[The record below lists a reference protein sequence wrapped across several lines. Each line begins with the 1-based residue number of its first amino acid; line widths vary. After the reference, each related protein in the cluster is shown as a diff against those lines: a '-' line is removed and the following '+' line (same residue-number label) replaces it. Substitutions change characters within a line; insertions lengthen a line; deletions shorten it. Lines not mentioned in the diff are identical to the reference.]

1 MAKIL
6 ISPIGLGGRF
16 KNPDSHDREYQEA
29 CYKIGDKPYPAS
41 RFMASVLYKHFDLDG
56 IIFIGTVK
64 SMWEEVYRFFCE
76 ENKVKKDDEYWLNL
90 ACTIDNLNHESDLH
104 SLNLLP
110 VEKVLGNRSK
120 CILIKYGLNEEELWT
135 NFDNFFKIVDLL
147 EKGDEIYIDITH
159 SFRSLSLFLFLTI
172 TFLKDLITEKEITI
186 AGVYY
191 GMLDVTRE
199 LKYTPVVDLKSL
211 FDMTSWI
218 KGAYSLK
225 SYGDG
230 NLIAELLNIQGEQQ
244 LASQIKQLSQCINV
258 NNVTA
263 IKQASSTLKTS
274 LQKQVPNSPFNYLRT
289 TLEKFV
295 NKFARSST
303 KESEYQLELAG
314 WYFDNQ
320 RYATGYITLTEAII
334 TYLCEINGKSSRA
347 EDERKEMKDF
357 LHQDANDTSKLAQ
370 LYFKVNP
377 IRISIAHALLE
388 QGKQTLSVN
397 DAINNGKAY
406 QREAQKIFRTGTL
419 NY

>member
-6 ISPIGLGGRF
+6 ISPIGIGGKF
-16 KNPDSHDREYQEA
+16 KNSDSHDREYQEA
-29 CYKIGDKPYPAS
+29 CYKIGDTSYPAS

-64 SMWEEVYRFFCE
+64 SMWEEVYQFFCKE
-76 ENKVKKDDEYWLNL
+76 KEVAKDDEYWLNL
-90 ACTIDNLNHESDLH
+90 ACTIDNLNHESELE

-110 VEKVLGNRSK
+110 IEDVLGNRSK
-120 CILIKYGLNEEELWT
+120 CILIKYGLDEQELWQ
-135 NFDNFFKIVDLL
+135 NFDKILKIVDML

-172 TFLKDLITEKEITI
+172 TFIKDLMAEKEITI

-225 SYGDG
+225 NYGNGD
-230 NLIAELLNIQGEQQ
+230 LIAELLNVQGEQE
-244 LASQIKQLSQCINV
+244 LASQLNQLSQSINV
-258 NNVTA
+258 NNVRA
-263 IKQASSTLKTS
+263 IKQISSTLKTS
-274 LQKQVPNSPFNYLRT
+274 LQKQVPNSPFDYLRP

-334 TYLCEINGKSSRA
+334 TYLCEINDKKPRV

-357 LHQDANDTSKLAQ
+357 LHQEVNNNSKLAQ

-388 QGKQTLSVN
+388 QGKQALSVN
-397 DAINNGKAY
+397 DVINNAKAY
-406 QREAQKIFRTGTL
+406 QREAQKIFRTGKL